1 MKRRIFLL
9 MLSTPLV
16 CGMRLGAAQSS
27 ITPVEEE
34 DRAENRVG
42 RRFWARP
49 AVNSTS
55 VDFYA
60 EPALRSR
67 RPVYDKQRLRVL
79 DIEAVDTA
87 RGKQI
92 IYRVAF
98 DDASEAY
105 IDAADFDRR
114 LYRELTPNQVM
125 TAPADSA
132 VGATPQ
138 IWTFQRSSLFAADPD
153 VIWERIK
160 NQGPRTFTPDR
171 RKPRDAGK
179 PPVRDDVKNKPPR

>member
-1 MKRRIFLL
+1 MLL
-9 MLSTPLV
+9 LPLAW
-16 CGMRLGAAQSS
+16 AAQRVCAQGSV
-27 ITPVEEE
+27 TPVEQA
-34 DRAENRVG
+34 DRAEHRVG
-42 RRFWARP
+42 LRYWARP
-49 AVNSTS
+49 GVNSTS

-60 EPALRSR
+60 ERELRSR
-67 RPVYDKQRLRVL
+67 RPVYDKQRFRVL

-92 IYRVAF
+92 LYRVAF

-105 IDAADFDRR
+105 IDAADFDKR

-125 TAPADSA
+125 TAPPDSP

-138 IWTFQRSSLFAADPD
+138 IWTFQRSSIFAVDPD

-160 NQGPRTFTPDR
+160 NEGPRTFTPDR
-171 RKPRDAGK
+171 RKPRDPAK
-179 PPVRDDVKNKPPR
+179 PPARDRAEKKLPH